1 MSFNNT
7 QDTWHGW
14 QVYDEIE
21 EEKENHHPNFK
32 SIDPCI
38 TTKLTEFIRDNIYLG
53 RMLKQALRNQEKF
66 KKQWVRPEEEEVWE
80 PRKKKRRYSL
90 NNLSFFKIQIQC
102 IDRVYYIDCKTD
114 QYNDSIK
121 YFEVG
126 VRVDINNS
134 YFYVVLRGNG
144 EERWDIDFFDG
155 VIYFIKDIDVFIKY
169 YVMENENLIKNKQ
182 DNIIKQI
189 KDDEISR
196 LKKVPK

>member
-14 QVYDEIE
+14 QDYDEVE
-21 EEKENHHPNFK
+21 EEEENHHPNFK

-155 VIYFIKDIDVFIKY
+155 IIYFIKDIDVFIKY